1 MDGGFFFGQAP
12 AETFLLN
19 LEFFLFELNPFGG
32 LGLTDSIVKIVVD
45 QGATSLSEG
54 AGKFSGAKFKKK
66 DEDDEVREAEDKDSA
81 YLAEDRSK
89 EFVIEEVANVA
100 PGHLSCW
107 GGRDFEPT
115 ST

>member
-12 AETFLLN
+12 AETLLLN
-19 LEFFLFELNPFGG
+19 LEFFLFELNPLRG
-32 LGLTDSIVKIVVD
+32 LSLPDSVVEIVVD
-45 QGATSLSEG
+45 QGAASLPEG
-54 AGKFSGAKFKKK
+54 AGKFSGAKFEKK
-66 DEDDEVREAEDKDSA
+66 DEYDEVREAEDKDGA

-89 EFVIEEVANVA
+89 EFVIQEVADVA

-107 GGRDFEPT
+107 GGRDLEPT

>member
-32 LGLTDSIVKIVVD
+32 LSFADSVVEIVVD
-45 QGATSLSEG
+45 QGAASLSEG

-100 PGHLSCW
+100 PGHLSSW
-107 GGRDFEPT
+107 RGRDLEST
-115 ST
+115 SS

>member
-1 MDGGFFFGQAP
+1 M
-12 AETFLLN
+12 LN

-32 LGLTDSIVKIVVD
+32 LSFADSVVQIVVD
-45 QGATSLSEG
+45 QGTASLSES

-66 DEDDEVREAEDKDSA
+66 DEYDEVGEAEDKDSA

-89 EFVIEEVANVA
+89 EFVIEEVADVA
-100 PGHLSCW
+100 PRHLSGW
-107 GGRDFEPT
+107 GRRDLEST